1 MNNSSFHALFRLL
14 RFELSFAAG
23 ACVVLGEVL
32 AFGGLPSLR
41 QGLAWFLGVFC
52 VAASVLALNDWFD
65 VETDRINAPSRPLP
79 AGLVSKRDALAL
91 SVAVAL
97 LGCASAAMIGVTVFV
112 AACAM
117 LALGVLYNWKLKK
130 FGFFGN
136 LAVGLSVG
144 MCFVFGGIAV
154 GNPFEPMV
162 LFLAVITMFVDL
174 GEEIAADALDVEGD
188 RRTGSRSLAVIFGA
202 RQAMRISASVFALVI
217 AGSAVPFA
225 TGWFG
230 WLCLLPI
237 IAFDA
242 VVIWSVLQL
251 LDSRTQQK
259 LRYIRS
265 IYLAGTAMVL
275 ALIVIRLVTG

>member
-1 MNNSSFHALFRLL
+1 MNNSSFRALFRLL

-32 AFGGLPSLR
+32 AFGGLPSLH
-41 QGLAWFLGVFC
+41 QGLAGFLGVFC

-97 LGCASAAMIGVTVFV
+97 LGCASAAMIGFTAFV

-162 LFLAVITMFVDL
+162 LFLAVMTMFVDL

>member
-1 MNNSSFHALFRLL
+1 M
-14 RFELSFAAG
+14 
-23 ACVVLGEVL
+23 
-32 AFGGLPSLR
+32 
-41 QGLAWFLGVFC
+41 
-52 VAASVLALNDWFD
+52 
-65 VETDRINAPSRPLP
+65 
-79 AGLVSKRDALAL
+79 L

-97 LGCASAAMIGVTVFV
+97 LGCASAAMIGHTAFM

-136 LAVGLSVG
+136 LAVGFSVG

-154 GNPFEPMV
+154 DNSFEPVV
-162 LFLAVITMFVDL
+162 LFLAVMTMFVDL

-188 RRTGSRSLAVIFGA
+188 RETGSRSFAVIFGPE
-202 RQAMRISASVFALVI
+202 QAMRISATVFALVI

-230 WLCLLPI
+230 WIYLLPI

-242 VVIWSVLQL
+242 VVIWSVLRL
-251 LDSRTQQK
+251 LDPSAPRK

-275 ALIVIRLVTG
+275 ALIVIRLVTE